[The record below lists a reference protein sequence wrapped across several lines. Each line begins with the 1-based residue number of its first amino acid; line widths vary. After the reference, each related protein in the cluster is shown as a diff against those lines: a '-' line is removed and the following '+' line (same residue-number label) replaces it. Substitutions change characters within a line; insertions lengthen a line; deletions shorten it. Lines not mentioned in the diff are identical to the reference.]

1 MKRALFGL
9 AVLALVL
16 TIPVQHG
23 ETQAAGAVHIQQSE
37 YCESTWE
44 TSGNAQCLVSR
55 CYDMYTHEL
64 VSANILEC
72 WTQPPGP
79 PWGGR

>member
-16 TIPVQHG
+16 TIPVQHD
-23 ETQAAGAVHIQQSE
+23 ETQAAGAVDLM

-44 TSGNAQCLVSR
+44 TSGNVQCLVSR
-55 CYDMYTHEL
+55 CYSMEDHLL

-72 WTQPPGP
+72 WELPPGP
-79 PWGGR
+79 PWRGR